1 MIEVIWDMAQE
12 FVITILTVF
21 KKNFRLIM
29 SLMFLA
35 LSILFICMIES
46 KVDVVSALLI
56 LYFVTELLKHASR
69 VAEKKK
75 DEFPVSKI
83 RYTKIDEDGNPY
95 VEKHNWPMAV
105 YYLKVIEDYAT
116 RHGYL
121 KHILILFTFLF
132 LFPCNVQAKELSVV
146 QALSTEEQ
154 LLLQQI
160 ALAEAESEGVGGMCF
175 VMQVVLNRV
184 ESDEFPDTIYEVISE
199 EGQFAAY
206 EKSTGREPTNNSKTA
221 LELLNVLQN
230 RGQLYFENDYGKES
244 TWHNRNLTF
253 VFEHFNHKFY
263 M

>member
-1 MIEVIWDMAQE
+1 MRNMMQE
-12 FVITILTVF
+12 FVTTTLTVF
-21 KKNFRLIM
+21 KKNFRLIT
-29 SLMFLA
+29 SLLFLA
-35 LSILFICMIES
+35 LSSLYLYIKELAIDDISFVVLAYLLTEFLKGASRIAES
-46 KVDVVSALLI
+46 KESKL
-56 LYFVTELLKHASR
+56 
-69 VAEKKK
+69 
-75 DEFPVSKI
+75 DEFPKSTV
-83 RYTKIDEDGNPY
+83 RFTKLDEDGNPY
-95 VEKHNWPMAV
+95 VEKYNWPMAV
-105 YYLKVIEDYAT
+105 YYLKVVEDYAVK
-116 RHGYL
+116 HGYI

-132 LFPCNVQAKELSVV
+132 LLPCNVQAKELNVTQS
-146 QALSTEEQ
+146 LSQEEQ

-206 EKSTGREPTNNSKTA
+206 EKSTGREPTNNSRTA
-221 LELLNVLQN
+221 LELLNILQN

-244 TWHNRNLTF
+244 TWHQRNLTF